1 MVNAILLLAI
11 SLLGQSLMGEDSEQ
25 VITTLYVNNFKQE
38 EQGCSWKLSAKFQHK
53 LLLELTVKFSNT
65 TSLVDFF

>member
-1 MVNAILLLAI
+1 MSTSLPGSVLDTMVNAILLLAI

-38 EQGCSWKLSAKFQHK
+38 EQGCS
-53 LLLELTVKFSNT
+53 
-65 TSLVDFF
+65 